1 MELNRG
7 YAGAQ
12 IFGYV
17 VLPIWPTDYNL
28 PRIPAAQVHD
38 FNHRVRLTYEPWTL
52 ATMVGQYIVMESL
65 TESFAAEL
73 YGPEYIG
80 PWMGCLTNEE
90 TACSRSILSQA
101 LDVSGFEK
109 IRASTFGDETAKQ
122 WGSPSLGLPHRAGYT
137 IGYRW
142 FKLICGAPFKPPQ
155 RPYLSHLEIL
165 SRHQAFSLNHAYVAR
180 ALPNVPAR
188 FSRGKKRVKKKSGTE
203 GVNSAIEGQSMLACR
218 LRQTSGEEKSRGRI
232 RDQRVELAGKRAER
246 NRTGTDGSLIISKTI
261 RVTGRQGQ
269 RRFLC

>member
-1 MELNRG
+1 MRCLKGHCFAHASLFSQSKLFSEKCTISFVLGICAHIEERAGPQVVAHLLLDLMELNRG

-90 TACSRSILSQA
+90 TACSRSI
-101 LDVSGFEK
+101 
-109 IRASTFGDETAKQ
+109 
-122 WGSPSLGLPHRAGYT
+122 
-137 IGYRW
+137 
-142 FKLICGAPFKPPQ
+142 
-155 RPYLSHLEIL
+155 
-165 SRHQAFSLNHAYVAR
+165 
-180 ALPNVPAR
+180 
-188 FSRGKKRVKKKSGTE
+188 
-203 GVNSAIEGQSMLACR
+203 
-218 LRQTSGEEKSRGRI
+218 
-232 RDQRVELAGKRAER
+232 
-246 NRTGTDGSLIISKTI
+246 
-261 RVTGRQGQ
+261 
-269 RRFLC
+269 